1 MPTVLCPNCGGLY
14 KAVGLSSAQNI
25 SEESLHMLT
34 HCRLC
39 KTPSRIFLLIDNDES
54 SVSPD
59 GVEFP
64 EAIVPWIH

>member
-1 MPTVLCPNCGGLY
+1 MPTVLCPNCGGVY
-14 KAVGLSSAQNI
+14 KAVGRSSLQDT
-25 SEESLHMLT
+25 SEESLYMLS

-39 KTPSRIFLLIDNDES
+39 KTPSRGFLLIDSDQP

>member
-1 MPTVLCPNCGGLY
+1 M
-14 KAVGLSSAQNI
+14 LS
-25 SEESLHMLT
+25 

-39 KTPSRIFLLIDNDES
+39 KTPSRGFLLIDSDQP